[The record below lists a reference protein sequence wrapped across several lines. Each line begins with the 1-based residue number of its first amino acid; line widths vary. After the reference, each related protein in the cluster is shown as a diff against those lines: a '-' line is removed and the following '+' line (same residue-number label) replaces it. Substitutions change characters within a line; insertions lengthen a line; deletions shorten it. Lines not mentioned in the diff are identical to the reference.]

1 MSSVRVVLNGDVRML
16 AGTMTV
22 LETDAPGGAA
32 TAARGPRPPE
42 VDVPDEAGATGS
54 SLQAVTAIGSSSV
67 IAAMTGRRESVL
79 IVPPLTRAR
88 MSAAGFAAR
97 RGALQHLRSWAAI
110 GPVLAAPRALPYVLV
125 INHGAFLLTSRRDF
139 LTGAAGAVAAMVGAP
154 AVILPRR
161 SAHDL
166 VIRGGSVID
175 GTGAPAAEMD
185 VAVSAGRI
193 TSVARR
199 IADKGT
205 VEIDAHGVA
214 VAPGFIDIH
223 SHGDGSLFSDPRS
236 ESVIRQGVTT
246 IVVGQDGSSRFPSRR
261 SGDDE
266 GGYASYTALA
276 AAIDRLPSS
285 VNVASSIGL
294 GTIRGIVV
302 GADDRPATPDE
313 MKRMLTMVNDAIA
326 AGACGASSG
335 LEYTPGAF
343 ASRAEL
349 AALCAPLAAAR
360 LPYSTH
366 MRNEDDRL
374 LDAIDESIDVA
385 RQAHCP
391 LQISHLKTQGP
402 RNWGKLDEVFRRIDE
417 ARRGGM
423 DIMFDRYPYI
433 AYQTGL
439 TNLFPVW
446 SRDGGTAAFFRRLD
460 DPSTSDR
467 IKRETLAKIELIG
480 GWDNVLI
487 SGVGRGGDTTAEGKR
502 LGAFSQAKGADPYDA
517 AVALLRSANGNVGMV
532 GFAMSEDNLERILAH
547 PLGMVCSDG
556 GAFATDGAS
565 RRGSPHPRGLGTFP
579 RVLGRYVRERKA
591 LTLEQAVRKM
601 SALPASRIRLGDR
614 GRIAPKLAA
623 DIVIF
628 DPATVTDKATFEDP
642 FQYPEGIRAV
652 IVNGQIAFR
661 DGQRTKNAAGRALR
675 PT

>member
-1 MSSVRVVLNGDVRML
+1 
-16 AGTMTV
+16 
-22 LETDAPGGAA
+22 
-32 TAARGPRPPE
+32 
-42 VDVPDEAGATGS
+42 
-54 SLQAVTAIGSSSV
+54 
-67 IAAMTGRRESVL
+67 
-79 IVPPLTRAR
+79 
-88 MSAAGFAAR
+88 
-97 RGALQHLRSWAAI
+97 
-110 GPVLAAPRALPYVLV
+110 
-125 INHGAFLLTSRRDF
+125 
-139 LTGAAGAVAAMVGAP
+139 MVGAP
-154 AVILPRR
+154 AVVLPRR
-161 SAHDL
+161 AAHDL
-166 VIRGGSVID
+166 VIRGGNVID
-175 GTGAPAAEMD
+175 GTGVPAAEMD
-185 VAVSAGRI
+185 VAVSGGRFAA
-193 TSVARR
+193 VARR

-205 VEIDAHGVA
+205 VEIDARGLV

-246 IVVGQDGSSRFPSRR
+246 IVVGQDGGSRFPSRR
-261 SGDDE
+261 TGDDE
-266 GGYASYTALA
+266 GGYASYAALGA
-276 AAIDRLPSS
+276 ALDRLPSS
-285 VNVASSIGL
+285 VNVASMIGL

-313 MKRMLTMVNDAIA
+313 LQRMLTMVRDAIA
-326 AGACGASSG
+326 SGACGASSG

-360 LPYSTH
+360 LPYATH

-385 RQAHCP
+385 RQARCP

-402 RNWGKLDEVFRRIDE
+402 RNWGKLDEVFRRIDA

-460 DPSTSDR
+460 DTSTSDR
-467 IKRETLAKIELIG
+467 IRRETVAKVELIG

-487 SGVGRGGDTTAEGKR
+487 SGVGRNGDTTAEGKR
-502 LGAFSQAKGADPYDA
+502 LGAFAQSKGSDPYDA
-517 AVALLRSANGNVGMV
+517 TVALLRSSNGSVGMV
-532 GFAMSEDNLERILAH
+532 GFAMSEENLERILAH

-556 GAFATDGAS
+556 GAFAIDGAS

-591 LTLEQAVRKM
+591 LTVEQAVHKM
-601 SALPASRIRLGDR
+601 SALPASRIRLADR
-614 GRIAPKLAA
+614 GRIAPRLAA
-623 DIVIF
+623 DIVVF
-628 DPATVTDKATFEDP
+628 DSATVTDKATFEDP
-642 FQYPEGIRAV
+642 FQYPEGIRV
-652 IVNGQIAFR
+652 VVVNGVVAFR
-661 DGQRTKNAAGRALR
+661 DGERAKAASGRALR
-675 PT
+675 PS